1 MSFLT
6 FLLWLQRCQ
15 AELWENITG
24 ALVTRNASSIVC
36 HDTWGQIDE
45 HSYSVHLLY
54 NRLQNKDYHSFLF
67 SWFIILIRLEQL
79 QAFSF
84 ANLSKCRQSAKST
97 IVNIT
102 IVVFRPII
110 SPTMRTDIKKSVFGN
125 YFLNHLFIL
134 TWDVFI
140 FFVIFLGNE
149 VHSNQK
155 LVKKSL
161 NYHMKLCF
169 TT

>member
-1 MSFLT
+1 M
-6 FLLWLQRCQ
+6 
-15 AELWENITG
+15 ITKVPSR
-24 ALVTRNASSIVC
+24 AVRKYNRRFSYSKRVLHCLPRYM
-36 HDTWGQIDE
+36 GQIDE

-84 ANLSKCRQSAKST
+84 ANLSKCRQSSKST

-110 SPTMRTDIKKSVFGN
+110 SPTMRTDTKKSVFGN

-140 FFVIFLGNE
+140 FCDIFRQWSSLE
-149 VHSNQK
+149 SK
-155 LVKKSL
+155 TSKKSL